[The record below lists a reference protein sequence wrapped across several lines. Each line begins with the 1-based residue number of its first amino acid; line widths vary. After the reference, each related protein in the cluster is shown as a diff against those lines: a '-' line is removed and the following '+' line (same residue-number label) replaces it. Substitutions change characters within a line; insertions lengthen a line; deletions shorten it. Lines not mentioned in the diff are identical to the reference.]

1 MGAVGKYGLA
11 VMSRTLASSELMPVT
26 TPRRSPMIYVRIDDR
41 EVHGLL
47 LANLAWHHQ
56 CDGKEH
62 GATTPYNGDQSTEI
76 PIAKRHCKLLKLTAD
91 RVATGPRRWL
101 AHQFNDCSGSVE
113 QGQAKLVPR
122 ARRSLPLAE
131 HDQVAYPEGSGTRL
145 AHAGGGNAE
154 LGHTAEATRAEG
166 HAFARLQD
174 VGFLGCR
181 RTKPIRERGSLTKKM
196 NK

>member
-62 GATTPYNGDQSTEI
+62 GATTLYNGDQRFEI
-76 PIAKRHCKLLKLTAD
+76 PIEKRHCKLWKLAAE
-91 RVATGPRRWL
+91 RVATGPRKWL
-101 AHQFNDCSGSVE
+101 AYQFNDCSGSVE

-131 HDQVAYPEGSGTRL
+131 HDRVAYHEGPGTRL
-145 AHAGGGNAE
+145 AHDGGGKAE
-154 LGHTAEATRAEG
+154 LAHTAQATRAEG
-166 HAFARLQD
+166 QSFARLQD
-174 VGFLGCR
+174 VGVLH
-181 RTKPIRERGSLTKKM
+181 
-196 NK
+196 